1 MFSRKKKKVV
11 PPLSVPPLSIPP
23 LSIPPLSVGIKP
35 QRNDPRLV
43 NFINSAENCS
53 PLRASVVGTHYPYI
67 KEFCDLIPLKNVK
80 KIYGPVSYSEHISKD
95 GKKRICIFGEEHTLQ
110 FPPALNKSDTTT
122 VPSLFRA
129 MIETHPDRFYDFF
142 LELEYIKTDEKVRS
156 VGIQVFDH
164 ILKDCLRVLKDCP
177 YPNLRAHY
185 TDYRMMLGPDL
196 KEILVRLNQLMDLR
210 DSGFKIVADP
220 YYDKENLEQMM
231 ADLISR
237 IRQFVESDPK
247 LIKTTSNIAENNLVI
262 FNYGFAC
269 CRIYK
274 TRC

>member
-1 MFSRKKKKVV
+1 
-11 PPLSVPPLSIPP
+11 
-23 LSIPPLSVGIKP
+23 
-35 QRNDPRLV
+35 
-43 NFINSAENCS
+43 
-53 PLRASVVGTHYPYI
+53 
-67 KEFCDLIPLKNVK
+67 
-80 KIYGPVSYSEHISKD
+80 
-95 GKKRICIFGEEHTLQ
+95 
-110 FPPALNKSDTTT
+110 
-122 VPSLFRA
+122 

-262 FNYGFAC
+262 FIFKIMDLHVAEFTKLVAKKSVFSMDDKIETLDRMISICSAIMDAYMLGRMFKTYDVSKNPTHPEHADNCVVYVGENHALIYRIFLKRQGFEQTIKIQNQD
-269 CRIYK
+269 RIIEFTEEQRK
-274 TRC
+274 TSVLFN